1 MIDKNNEVQ
10 WLEKY
15 EKEDLFAIQ
24 IGQEYNSLTYGDK
37 GYLFLLV
44 DMIDHD
50 SPQIKIRTWQP
61 NRDPNINGNFSKSD
75 PYYGLIYGGNFD

>member
-24 IGQEYNSLTYGDK
+24 IGQEYNSLT
-37 GYLFLLV
+37 
-44 DMIDHD
+44 
-50 SPQIKIRTWQP
+50 
-61 NRDPNINGNFSKSD
+61 
-75 PYYGLIYGGNFD
+75 